1 MSASIGGRVA
11 VATQRI
17 REGGA
22 RAIELRLGTRGGRGF
37 KAVSFVIVTIL
48 VAFALVEEYLVLEK
62 AIDAPR
68 YGLLARD
75 FELYMEATRRWMGG
89 GLFYLPEQLAGPYD
103 LPWGQILYPPQALA
117 LFVPFTVLGAP
128 LGALLFILIPAV
140 VTVAIIWSHRPRAWA
155 WIAMLTVVVLHPDA
169 PLPWIAGTPTIWAVM
184 FIALATRWPW
194 TSAFIW
200 FKPSVFPFA
209 LIGIRDRRWWIVS
222 AVFAVSV
229 IALWPMMLDWVT
241 VVLNS
246 RGENSGLLYSLSPT
260 AIAGPIIPLI
270 AWLGRTRPDP
280 AIVEVPAEAEPAG

>member
-1 MSASIGGRVA
+1 MSAAS
-11 VATQRI
+11 RI
-17 REGGA
+17 RAGLSRAGA
-22 RAIELRLGTRGGRGF
+22 LIRLDPRGHRGPGDLRGHRRDPRCVLL
-37 KAVSFVIVTIL
+37 A
-48 VAFALVEEYLVLEK
+48 EEYLVLAK

-75 FELYMEATRRWMGG
+75 FELYMDATRRWMAGG
-89 GLFYLPEQLAGPYD
+89 PFYLPEQLAGPYD

-128 LGALLFILIPAV
+128 LFILIPAV
-140 VTVAIIWSHRPRAWA
+140 VTAAIIWSHRPRAWA
-155 WIAMLTVVVLHPDA
+155 WGAMLTVVVLHPDA

-194 TSAFIW
+194 TSAFVW

-222 AVFAVSV
+222 AVFALSV
-229 IALWPMMLDWVT
+229 IPLWPMMLDWVT

-260 AIAGPIIPLI
+260 AIAGPIIPVI
-270 AWLGRTRPDP
+270 AWLGRSRTGTGR
-280 AIVEVPAEAEPAG
+280 